1 MLLFVTNKPQLPRG
15 QLDGWLFTNPS
26 EINLKANHDKS
37 GWYAAGQTAC
47 YTAWIRNPVLSLFL
61 FASCFWYIYHLSF
74 HKMCNWF
81 MKFRKGTNNQDK
93 KIIFLQACTYLNSA
107 GKVQVILC
115 DTHNWWATKN
125 LHFTNINCKQPLLDI
140 TNLS

>member
-1 MLLFVTNKPQLPRG
+1 MLLFITNKPQLPRG
-15 QLDGWLFTNPS
+15 KLDGWLFTNPS

-37 GWYAAGQTAC
+37 GWYAAGQTA
-47 YTAWIRNPVLSLFL
+47 WIRNSVLSLFL

-93 KIIFLQACTYLNSA
+93 RIIFLQTCTYLNSA
-107 GKVQVILC
+107 GKVHVILC
-115 DTHNWWATKN
+115 DAHNWWATRN

-140 TNLS
+140 TDLS

>member
-1 MLLFVTNKPQLPRG
+1 MLLLVTNKPQLPRG

-47 YTAWIRNPVLSLFL
+47 CCLDQKFSALFFL
-61 FASCFWYIYHLSF
+61 FPSCFWCIYHLSF
-74 HKMCNWF
+74 HKMCNGF
-81 MKFRKGTNNQDK
+81 KKFRKGTKNRDK

-107 GKVQVILC
+107 GKVKVILC
-115 DTHNWWATKN
+115 DAHNWWATKS

>member
-1 MLLFVTNKPQLPRG
+1 MLLFITNKPQLPRG
-15 QLDGWLFTNPS
+15 KLDGWLFTNPS

-37 GWYAAGQTAC
+37 GWYAAGQTA
-47 YTAWIRNPVLSLFL
+47 WIRNSVLSLFL

-93 KIIFLQACTYLNSA
+93 KIIFLQTCTYLNSA
-107 GKVQVILC
+107 GKVHVILC
-115 DTHNWWATKN
+115 DAHNWWATRN

>member
-1 MLLFVTNKPQLPRG
+1 MLLFITNKPQLPRG
-15 QLDGWLFTNPS
+15 KLDGWLFTNPS

-37 GWYAAGQTAC
+37 GWYAAGQTA
-47 YTAWIRNPVLSLFL
+47 WIRNSVLSLFL

-93 KIIFLQACTYLNSA
+93 KIIFLQTCTYLNSA
-107 GKVQVILC
+107 GKVHVILC
-115 DTHNWWATKN
+115 DAHNWWATRN

-140 TNLS
+140 TDLS